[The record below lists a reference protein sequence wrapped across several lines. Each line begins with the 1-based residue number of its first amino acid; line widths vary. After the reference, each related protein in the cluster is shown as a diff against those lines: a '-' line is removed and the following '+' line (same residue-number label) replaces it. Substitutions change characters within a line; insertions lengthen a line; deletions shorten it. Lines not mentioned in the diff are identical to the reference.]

1 MDTITNIYSYS
12 DPREWLAAIMDAR
25 KAEDPKFSLRAFSKE
40 LGYNNPSMLS
50 EVLRGTRSF
59 RKDLADRIGQLLCLD
74 TRETQ
79 YLSLMLA
86 SKVAGANPSDL
97 QDILT
102 AARGSGRQ
110 SQEKET
116 LTLDQF
122 RIIADWYHLAILEM
136 IDLEGFKEDSYWISK
151 KLGGKITPVQ
161 ASLAMDR
168 LFRLDLIKRLPGRKI
183 AKTNKEIFVGM
194 SGIPNTALRAHHK
207 SFLDLA
213 KDAIERTPLDRR
225 TGYGTN
231 IAVKLSDLPRIKALV
246 KKFHEDLHEFHV
258 EKSGEDVYHVN
269 LQVFPLTEPDID
281 TQSK

>member
-1 MDTITNIYSYS
+1 MTPPTNIYSYS
-12 DPREWLAAIMDAR
+12 DPREWLAAVMSAR
-25 KAEDPKFSLRAFSKE
+25 KAEDPKFSLRSFSKE
-40 LGYNNPSMLS
+40 LKYNNPSLLS

-59 RKDLADRIGQLLCLD
+59 RQDLADRLGRLLGLD
-74 TRETQ
+74 TREMQ
-79 YLSLMLA
+79 WLSLMLA
-86 SKVAGANPSDL
+86 SKAAGSNPGDL
-97 QDILT
+97 QEMM
-102 AARGSGRQ
+102 AAAKGAGTQ
-110 SQEKET
+110 NQEKET
-116 LTLDQF
+116 LSLDQF

-136 IDLEGFKEDSYWISK
+136 IDLSEFKEDSFWISK

-168 LFRLDLIKRLPGRKI
+168 LFRLGLIKRLPGKKI
-183 AKTNKEIFVGM
+183 AKTNKEVFVGM
-194 SGIPNTALRAHHK
+194 SGIPNAALRAHHR

-231 IAVKLSDLPRIKALV
+231 IAVKASDIPRIKALV

-269 LQVFPLTEPDID
+269 LQLFPLTEPL
-281 TQSK
+281 